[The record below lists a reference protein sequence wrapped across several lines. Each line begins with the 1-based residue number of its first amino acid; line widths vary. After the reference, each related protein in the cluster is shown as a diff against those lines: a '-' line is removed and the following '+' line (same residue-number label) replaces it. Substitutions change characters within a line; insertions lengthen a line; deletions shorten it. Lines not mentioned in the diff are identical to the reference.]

1 MDDQIG
7 ALISFNMVTFSG
19 ASEASCP
26 GSDPDTQ
33 SVPPPDTFNPVL
45 LGTDQWVSTAKAF
58 GAKHIFLA
66 VSELSGFATDSSN
79 VSNYTVREAHGGKYG
94 DIAQKFVASCRKQGV
109 RPGFFYSVHFNY
121 HRHVCGF
128 TVSKPGPGRGTQHDF
143 DVFAAAQ
150 LTELAGYGPEM
161 LWLDGVMDSSKLPL
175 VKQAVATHLSGV
187 ACHSCVDSHGN
198 DPAVLPMAN
207 TNGVRW
213 TSSGEE
219 AIAPYPLWAANSRCD
234 QATAALPGSRTGSDF
249 CVPSADTVL
258 REHDWYWT
266 RTMRHGSRPS
276 LRVCC

>member
-1 MDDQIG
+1 M
-7 ALISFNMVTFSG
+7 
-19 ASEASCP
+19 
-26 GSDPDTQ
+26 
-33 SVPPPDTFNPVL
+33 
-45 LGTDQWVSTAKAF
+45 
-58 GAKHIFLA
+58 
-66 VSELSGFATDSSN
+66 
-79 VSNYTVREAHGGKYG
+79 
-94 DIAQKFVASCRKQGV
+94 

-207 TNGVRW
+207 KNDVRW

-219 AIAPYPLWAANSRCD
+219 AIAPYPLWAANNRCD

-258 REHDWYWT
+258 REHDWYWHKDNAT
-266 RTMRHGSRPS
+266 RKPPKSTSVLLNQYLTSVGHGATMVVALWTTEVWCLPPMSVPTPRSDRPS
-276 LRVCC
+276 LR